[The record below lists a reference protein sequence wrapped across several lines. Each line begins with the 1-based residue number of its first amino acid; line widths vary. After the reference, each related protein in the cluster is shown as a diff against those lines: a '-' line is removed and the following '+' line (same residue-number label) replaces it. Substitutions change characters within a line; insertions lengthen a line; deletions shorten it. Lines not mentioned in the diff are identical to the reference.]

1 MRPSLSSNVSP
12 RHAVVCGGSLAGLL
26 TAGLLARHFERVT
39 VVERD
44 GVVDSP
50 QPRKGVPQSTQS
62 HVLLKRGLDIAA
74 AIFPGLLEDL
84 QAAGTQVM
92 DMSADCAWHVAGV
105 WRKRI
110 QSDVSMYSQTR
121 PLFEWRIR
129 TLLAALP
136 NVRILDRHEATGF
149 LYDAEGTRLTGLKVR
164 ALDGL
169 VETRL
174 DAELVVD
181 AGGRGSRTPQWLEE
195 RGLPRVEETRF
206 QIDVGYATR
215 LYRKPAGFDAGW
227 KAMILSA
234 ELPRLRRFG
243 CLFPVEGDRWTV
255 TLSGWLK
262 DYPPSDE
269 AGFLAYA
276 RSLAQPHLYE
286 VLKNAEPLGPIPTS
300 RYPYSQWRH
309 YERLPRVP
317 EGLVVVGDAFCSFN
331 PVYGQ
336 GITTGALL
344 VEALGECLRQ
354 GLGGLSRRYFEQAG
368 RLLKMP
374 WAMSTTE
381 DLRLPELTATRPVG
395 SRFLYWYGEKFQRLT
410 ATDDEAVKTFMEVM
424 HMLKPPRALFSPRL
438 FWKALAGQPASVEL
452 PRGPEPLAVDIPK
465 TPKPQAA

>member
-1 MRPSLSSNVSP
+1 MRSLPPSDVSP
-12 RHAVVCGGSLAGLL
+12 RHAVVCGSSLAGLL

-39 VVERD
+39 LVERD
-44 GVVDSP
+44 ALLDSSHV
-50 QPRKGVPQSTQS
+50 RKGVPQGTQT

-74 AIFPGLLEDL
+74 AIFPGLLDDL
-84 QAAGTQVM
+84 QAAGTQVT

-110 QSDVSMYSQTR
+110 HSGVSLYSQTR
-121 PLFEWRIR
+121 PLFEWRVR
-129 TLLAALP
+129 SMLAALP
-136 NVRILDRHEATGF
+136 NVRILDRHEVTGF
-149 LYDAEGTRLTGLKVR
+149 LYDVAGTRVTGLRVR
-164 ALDGL
+164 VPGCLE
-169 VETRL
+169 ETRL
-174 DAELVVD
+174 EAELVVD

-195 RGLPRVEETRF
+195 AGFPRVEETRF

-227 KAMILSA
+227 KSMIISA

-243 CLFPVEGDRWTV
+243 CLFPVEGDRWAV

-269 AGFLAYA
+269 DGFLAYA

-286 VLKNAEPLGPIPTS
+286 AMKNAEPLGPIPTYRFS
-300 RYPYSQWRH
+300 HSQWRH

-336 GITTGALL
+336 GITTSALL
-344 VEALGECLRQ
+344 VEQLGESLRS

-368 RLLKMP
+368 RLLKSP

-381 DLRLPELTATRPVG
+381 DLRLPELDETRPLG
-395 SRFLYWYGEKFQRLT
+395 SSFLYWYGERFQRLT
-410 ATDDEAVKTFMEVM
+410 ATDDEAVRTFMEVM
-424 HMLKPPRALFSPRL
+424 HMLKPPEAIFSPRL
-438 FWKALAGQPASVEL
+438 FWKTLAGQPTPSKL
-452 PRGPEPLAVDIPK
+452 PRGPEPLSARLPR
-465 TPKPQAA
+465 AA

>member
-1 MRPSLSSNVSP
+1 MRPSLSPDVSP
-12 RHAVVCGGSLAGLL
+12 RHAVICGSSLTGLL

-39 VVERD
+39 LVERD
-44 GVVDSP
+44 GLMDSS
-50 QPRKGVPQSTQS
+50 QPRKGVPQGTQT

-74 AIFPGLLEDL
+74 SIFPGLLEDL
-84 QAAGTQVM
+84 QAAGTQVT

-105 WRKRI
+105 WRKRVH
-110 QSDVSMYSQTR
+110 SGVSLYSQTR
-121 PLFEWRIR
+121 PLFEWRVR
-129 TLLAALP
+129 SMLMALP

-149 LYDAEGTRLTGLKVR
+149 LFDAADTRVTGLKVR
-164 ALDGL
+164 ALGGL
-169 VETRL
+169 DETHL
-174 DAELVVD
+174 EADLVVD

-195 RGLPRVEETRF
+195 RGFPRVEETRF

-215 LYRKPAGFDAGW
+215 VYRKPAGFDADW
-227 KAMILSA
+227 KSMIISA
-234 ELPRLRRFG
+234 ELPRIRRFG
-243 CLFPVEGDRWTV
+243 CLIPIEGDRWTV

-269 AGFLAYA
+269 AGFLAYT

-286 VLKNAEPLGPIPTS
+286 ALKNAEPLGPILTY
-300 RYPYSQWRH
+300 RYSHSQWRH

-344 VEALGECLRQ
+344 VEALGECLRS
-354 GLGGLSRRYFEQAG
+354 GLGGLSRRYFERAG

-381 DLRLPELTATRPVG
+381 DLRLPELNETRPLG
-395 SRFLYWYGEKFQRLT
+395 SSFLYWYGERFQRLT
-410 ATDDEAVKTFMEVM
+410 ATDEEAVRTFMQVM
-424 HMLKPPRALFSPRL
+424 HMLKPADAIFSPRL
-438 FWKALAGQPASVEL
+438 FWKALVAQPMPTEL
-452 PRGPEPLAVDIPK
+452 PRGPEPLAARISK
-465 TPKPQAA
+465 AA

>member
-1 MRPSLSSNVSP
+1 MHPSLSLSVSP
-12 RHAVVCGGSLAGLL
+12 RHAVVCGSSLAGLL

-39 VVERD
+39 LVERD
-44 GVVDSP
+44 GLVDSS

-74 AIFPGLLEDL
+74 TLFPGLLEDL
-84 QAAGTQVM
+84 QAAGTQVI

-110 QSDVSMYSQTR
+110 QSGVSLYSQTR
-121 PLFEWRIR
+121 PLFEWRVR
-129 TLLAALP
+129 SMLAALP

-149 LYDAEGTRLTGLKVR
+149 LYDAAGTRLTGLKVR
-164 ALDGL
+164 ALGGL
-169 VETRL
+169 EETRL
-174 DAELVVD
+174 EAELVVD

-195 RGLPRVEETRF
+195 RGYPRVEETRF
-206 QIDVGYATR
+206 RIDVGYATR
-215 LYRKPAGFDAGW
+215 VYRKPAGFDAGW
-227 KAMILSA
+227 KSMILSA
-234 ELPRLRRFG
+234 ELPRIRRFG

-286 VLKNAEPLGPIPTS
+286 ALKNAEPLGPISTYRFS
-300 RYPYSQWRH
+300 HSQWRH
-309 YERLPRVP
+309 YERLPRIP

-344 VEALGECLRQ
+344 VEALGECLRK
-354 GLGGLSRRYFEQAG
+354 GLGGLSRRYFERAG

-381 DLRLPELTATRPVG
+381 DLRLSELDETRPLG
-395 SRFLYWYGEKFQRLT
+395 SSFLYGYGEKLQQLT
-410 ATDDEAVKTFMEVM
+410 ATDDEAVRTFMQVM

-438 FWKALAGQPASVEL
+438 FWKVLTEQPGVSEQSS
-452 PRGPEPLAVDIPK
+452 GPEPLSVHIPH
-465 TPKPQAA
+465 PKAA